1 LISGENE
8 FKGFPARMQ
17 YTPVPNIV
25 FSAVLPQIKDLV
37 ELKILLHV
45 LALLYTRKGAL
56 KTFSLAELLNDPG
69 LAVDLDSTADDARTE
84 TTRALD
90 GLAAKNILLH
100 IALERSGKRRDYYCL
115 NTEANQAAIEK
126 IRSGETALPESEFT
140 EVIPLREPPAD
151 IFSLYEQNV
160 GIITPLIAEELK
172 DANIHYPAE
181 WIRDA
186 IKEAVNLNKRNWRY
200 IARILEKWST
210 EGKESGTHRGNLKK
224 DTDPDKYI
232 RGKYGHMVQR

>member
-1 LISGENE
+1 VTSDENE

-17 YTPVPNIV
+17 FTPIPNIV
-25 FSAVLPQIKDLV
+25 FSAVLPQIKDLI

-56 KTFSLAELLNDPG
+56 KTFSLAELLNDPA
-69 LAVDLDSTADDARTE
+69 LAVDLGNGANSTQEE
-84 TTRALD
+84 TTKALNS
-90 GLAAKNILLH
+90 LAAKNILLH
-100 IALERSGKRRDYYCL
+100 IALDRNGQRRDYYCL
-115 NTEANQAAIEK
+115 NNEDNRTAIEK
-126 IRSGETALPESEFT
+126 IRRGESALPEDK
-140 EVIPLREPPAD
+140 IAQILPLREQPAD

-160 GIITPLIAEELK
+160 GIITPIIAEELK
-172 DANIHYPAE
+172 DAKNHYPEE
-181 WIRDA
+181 WIQDA